1 MCTIAN
7 EVTDNPARL
16 TLIGGSWQLKV
27 DSFKDFKIIAD
38 FDVAFWALTGID
50 ISVMRFEQK
59 FLEFVDTDKNGKIRT
74 EEVQQALYFM
84 LDALKDG
91 TGVDNAS
98 KVLELDAINDATP
111 TGLAIRNAAKVILA
125 NLGKEGAN
133 SITIDEVRNDKL
145 IKSCVYNNGDGI
157 ITPNEEHNPELAVFI
172 KKIIEIAGS
181 VNDIS
186 GAAGINKD
194 LIEKFVAMIT
204 AQIAYQEEKNQNSQI
219 LPYGDNTAKL
229 CSVLD
234 SILAPLDSFFLN
246 SESLAFLGEDPARLA
261 KLDIAGDVRS
271 ADDVKN
277 LLGKLTIAA
286 PNANCVLDFSAPCN
300 PLMRDAL
307 DAFAGTTEFKE
318 FFENNTLSAANW
330 RKLKAVFAS
339 YKAWKGKNP
348 SQGLL
353 DKYSLDEL
361 KSFIDL
367 EKLDQLRQL
376 AADDLAAG
384 TALAGAEQ
392 LHRILLYQMNMLEFL
407 RNFVNLSSLFN
418 TDRFSMIQAGQLV
431 MDGRRFTLAIPVSN
445 LAEHKKI
452 VAKSDICVIYV
463 EISRGLPNALVK
475 QTLAVAVTSGN
486 IRNLFIGKRGVFFDA
501 AAGEFDAKVIDFIE
515 QPVSIGEALK
525 SPFYKFAS
533 FVGSQAD
540 KLFASNSAK
549 AQKALGDQIAAGK
562 VPDTKVAQ
570 AASPINGSMLLM
582 GGGIGIAALGSSIAF
597 IAKSLQNVSL
607 LSIISVILG
616 IICIFGGPM
625 VIIALIKLYRRNL
638 ARFLEAAGCAVN
650 RPMRLSRKLGAV
662 FTHIPEC
669 DAIKFDT
676 GDLVDSFN
684 FKETKKTKKFIS
696 FLLYLSYAIVIF
708 SLGYFIYMTYFCC

>member
-1 MCTIAN
+1 MSTN
-7 EVTDNPARL
+7 ELTSNPVRMM
-16 TLIGGSWQLKV
+16 LIGGSWQLQV
-27 DSFKDFKIIAD
+27 NGFRDFKKIAD
-38 FDVAFWALTGID
+38 FDVAFWALTGIE

-74 EEVQQALYFM
+74 EEVQKALYFM

-98 KVLELDAINDATP
+98 NVLELAAINDATP
-111 TGLAIRNAAKVILA
+111 TGQAILNAAKVILA
-125 NLGKEGAN
+125 NLGKEDAN

-145 IKSCVYNNGDGI
+145 IKSCVNNNGDGI
-157 ITPNEEHNPELAVFI
+157 ITPDDENNPELSIFI
-172 KKIIEIAGS
+172 KKIIEVVGS
-181 VNDIS
+181 VNDIT
-186 GAAGINKD
+186 GAPGVNKD
-194 LIEKFVAMIT
+194 LIDKFATLVA
-204 AQIAYQEEKNQNSQI
+204 AQIAYQEEKNQVKEI
-219 LPYGDNTAKL
+219 LPYGENTAKL
-229 CSVLD
+229 CGVVD
-234 SILAPLDSFFLN
+234 AIAAPLDSFFLN

-261 KLDIAGDVRS
+261 KLDISGDVRS

-277 LLGKLTIAA
+277 LLGKLIIAA
-286 PNANCVLDFSAPCN
+286 PNVNCILDFAAPCN

-307 DAFAGTTEFKE
+307 DTFAGTAEFQE
-318 FFENNTLSAANW
+318 YFENNTLSAANW
-330 RKLKAVFAS
+330 RKLKARFAAFR
-339 YKAWKGKNP
+339 AWKAKNP
-348 SQGLL
+348 SQGAL

-361 KSFIDL
+361 KSFSDV
-367 EKLDQLRQL
+367 EKLDQLRQFVS
-376 AADDLAAG
+376 DDLATG

-418 TDRFSMIQAGQLV
+418 VNRFSMIQAGQLV

-452 VAKSDICVIYV
+452 VSQSDICVIYV

-486 IRNLFIGKRGVFFDA
+486 VRNIFIGKRGVFFDA
-501 AAGEFDAKVIDFIE
+501 ASGEFDAKVIDFIE

-525 SPFYKFAS
+525 SPFYKLAS
-533 FVGSQAD
+533 FVGSQTD
-540 KLFASNSAK
+540 KFFASNSAK

-562 VPDTKVAQ
+562 VPDTKIAQ
-570 AASPINGSMLLM
+570 SASPINGSMLLM

-597 IAKSLQNVSL
+597 IVKSLQNVSI
-607 LSIISVILG
+607 LSIIAVLIG
-616 IICIFGGPM
+616 IILIFGGPI
-625 VIIALIKLYRRNL
+625 VISALIKLYRRNL

-662 FTHIPEC
+662 FTHVPEC
-669 DAIKFDT
+669 DAIKFDSK
-676 GDLVDSFN
+676 DLVDVFSV
-684 FKETKKTKKFIS
+684 KENNGSKKFIA
-696 FLLYLSYAIVIF
+696 FLLYLSYGIVIF
-708 SLGYFIYMTYFCC
+708 AIGYFVFKTYFG